1 MIPPLSY
8 ADFIARNHHPSL
20 RGFVSHVNQH
30 RKLQDWVAEMAR
42 TCEPDEIVWIDGSEE
57 ERERLTQEAV
67 SRGELILLDQEQ
79 YPGCLYRRVATNDVA
94 RTEHLT
100 FICTTNRDDTG
111 PTNNW
116 MSPEEG
122 YRRAGEIFAGSMK
135 GRTMYVIP
143 FSMGP
148 VGAPFSKIGIG
159 ITTSIYVV
167 LSLGITTYIGTSAL
181 ERLDT
186 ESEFTQIPSHLVY
199 VHPRPHPLEH
209 YEPLL
214 GRVAKGWQERQAGF
228 SDEWFEKMMK
238 SMDAVLTEKAK
249 RNLRRHDTFQKA
261 EELAEDASQQFL
273 LSMFGDCGFHNYD
286 GIEPLHRRI
295 NTGLRR
301 TCERIAR
308 YDRRQLVPA
317 FDDNAKRSAWYDHQL
332 RAAPAFDDKQN
343 DPAFHVARLEVAEKV
358 RQEIARLPGDQR
370 DMVRWVC
377 FEGRTIASISRER
390 GINAN
395 TLDARL
401 RRAYSTLR
409 RRLRN
414 LDW

>member
-1 MIPPLSY
+1 
-8 ADFIARNHHPSL
+8 
-20 RGFVSHVNQH
+20 
-30 RKLQDWVAEMAR
+30 
-42 TCEPDEIVWIDGSEE
+42 
-57 ERERLTQEAV
+57 
-67 SRGELILLDQEQ
+67 
-79 YPGCLYRRVATNDVA
+79 
-94 RTEHLT
+94 
-100 FICTTNRDDTG
+100 
-111 PTNNW
+111 

-167 LSLGITTYIGTSAL
+167 LNLGITTYIGTSAL

-186 ESEFTQIPSHLVY
+186 ESEFTPIPSHLVY

-261 EELAEDASQQFL
+261 EELAKDASQQFL

-308 YDRRQLVPA
+308 NDRRQLVPA

-332 RAAPAFDDKQN
+332 RAAPAFDDKRN
-343 DPAFHVARLEVAEKV
+343 DPTSPVARSEVAESLE
-358 RQEIARLPGDQR
+358 REIARLPGAQQEV
-370 DMVRWVC
+370 VRWV
-377 FEGRTIASISRER
+377 FWEGRTIASLATELGKPVPTI
-390 GINAN
+390 
-395 TLDARL
+395 DARL
-401 RRAYSTLR
+401 RRALATLR

-414 LDW
+414 FDW

>member
-148 VGAPFSKIGIG
+148 VGAPFSKIANRDNHE
-159 ITTSIYVV
+159 Y
-167 LSLGITTYIGTSAL
+167 
-181 ERLDT
+181 
-186 ESEFTQIPSHLVY
+186 
-199 VHPRPHPLEH
+199 
-209 YEPLL
+209 
-214 GRVAKGWQERQAGF
+214 
-228 SDEWFEKMMK
+228 
-238 SMDAVLTEKAK
+238 
-249 RNLRRHDTFQKA
+249 LRR
-261 EELAEDASQQFL
+261 S
-273 LSMFGDCGFHNYD
+273 
-286 GIEPLHRRI
+286 
-295 NTGLRR
+295 
-301 TCERIAR
+301 
-308 YDRRQLVPA
+308 
-317 FDDNAKRSAWYDHQL
+317 
-332 RAAPAFDDKQN
+332 
-343 DPAFHVARLEVAEKV
+343 
-358 RQEIARLPGDQR
+358 
-370 DMVRWVC
+370 
-377 FEGRTIASISRER
+377 
-390 GINAN
+390 
-395 TLDARL
+395 
-401 RRAYSTLR
+401 
-409 RRLRN
+409 
-414 LDW
+414 